1 MKRLLR
7 FKFFPRNGLNVR
19 AGIIH
24 GESFAELIPQVK
36 EIMYSESMPY
46 GKYFVF
52 RDDYRSG
59 QFEIASEVSK
69 FTSRSG
75 VPMSLSIVF
84 RHYAMLRQAGCYDP
98 DLSIAEIDKKYHKFL
113 NNKKNKKDI
122 EKFRFDNT
130 HVRITHAPICA
141 LFLKWIDKFG
151 TEEDLIVLDKL
162 LAHSGYYCPTQQF
175 EEGIRYRLQKIKQS
189 SHSTFLKVL

>member
-7 FKFFPRNGLNVR
+7 FKFYPRSGLNVR

-36 EIMYSESMPY
+36 EIMFSESMPY

-52 RDDYRSG
+52 KDDYRSG

-69 FTSRSG
+69 FRSRSG
-75 VPMSLSIVF
+75 RPMAFS
-84 RHYAMLRQAGCYDP
+84 MLRQAGCYDP
-98 DLSIAEIDKKYHKFL
+98 DLSIAEIDEKYHKFL

-122 EKFRFDNT
+122 ETFRYANT
-130 HVRITHAPICA
+130 HFTITHTPIA
-141 LFLKWIDKFG
+141 ELFLKWIDKFG
-151 TEEDLIVLDKL
+151 TEEDLKVLDNFL
-162 LAHSGYYCPTQQF
+162 HHGNMYTPTEQF
-175 EEGIRYRLQKIKQS
+175 EKGIRYRLKNIKES
-189 SHSTFLKVL
+189 A

>member
-7 FKFFPRNGLNVR
+7 FKFYPRGGLNVR
-19 AGIIH
+19 AGLIH

-36 EIMYSESMPY
+36 EIMFSESMPY

-52 RDDYRSG
+52 KDDYRSG

-75 VPMSLSIVF
+75 RPMAFSIVF

-113 NNKKNKKDI
+113 NNKKNKK
-122 EKFRFDNT
+122 E
-130 HVRITHAPICA
+130 
-141 LFLKWIDKFG
+141 
-151 TEEDLIVLDKL
+151 
-162 LAHSGYYCPTQQF
+162 
-175 EEGIRYRLQKIKQS
+175 
-189 SHSTFLKVL
+189 

>member
-7 FKFFPRNGLNVR
+7 FKFYPRSGLNVR

-52 RDDYRSG
+52 KDDYRSG

-69 FTSRSG
+69 FRSRSG
-75 VPMSLSIVF
+75 RPMAFSMVF

-98 DLSIAEIDKKYHKFL
+98 DLSIAEIDEKYHKFL

-122 EKFRFDNT
+122 EEYRIDNT
-130 HVRITHAPICA
+130 HLTITHTPICE
-141 LFLKWIDKFG
+141 LFLKWVDKFG
-151 TEEDLIVLDKL
+151 TEEDLIVLDKFL
-162 LAHSGYYCPTQQF
+162 GSHGFYSPTRQF
-175 EEGIRYRLQKIKQS
+175 EEGIRNRLHDLNLKKKEQS
-189 SHSTFLKVL
+189 A

>member
-7 FKFFPRNGLNVR
+7 FKFYPRGGLNVR
-19 AGIIH
+19 AGLIH
-24 GESFAELIPQVK
+24 GESFAELIPQVE
-36 EIMYSESMPY
+36 EIMFSESMPY

-52 RDDYRSG
+52 KDDYRSG

-69 FTSRSG
+69 FRSRSG
-75 VPMSLSIVF
+75 RPMAFSMVF

-122 EKFRFDNT
+122 ELFRYENT
-130 HVRITHAPICA
+130 HFTMTHFPICE

-151 TEEDLIVLDKL
+151 TEEDLKVLDNFL
-162 LAHSGYYCPTQQF
+162 HHSNMYTPTEQF
-175 EEGIRYRLQKIKQS
+175 EKGIRYRLKNIKQS
-189 SHSTFLKVL
+189 A